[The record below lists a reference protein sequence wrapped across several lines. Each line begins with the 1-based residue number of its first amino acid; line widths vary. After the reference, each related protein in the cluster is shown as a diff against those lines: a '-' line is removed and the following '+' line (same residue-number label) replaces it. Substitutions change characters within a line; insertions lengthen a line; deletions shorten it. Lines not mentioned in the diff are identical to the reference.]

1 MQGLVWDRDGADWPN
16 RDSSSFV
23 EAAGLRWHVQRMGE
37 GPPLL
42 LIHGTGAAT
51 HSWRGLLPL
60 LAQHFSVIAPDLPGH
75 GFTQSPPPHRL
86 SLPGMAA
93 DLGALLRK
101 LEARPEVAVGHS
113 AGAAIVARM
122 CLAGRM
128 SPRLLV
134 ALNGAFMPFGG
145 VANHL
150 FSPLGEIDG
159 AQSIGAAR
167 VRLAGFTC
175 RGAVERLI
183 GNTGSTIDPAGIAL
197 YRKLVRNPA
206 HVAAALRMMAN
217 WKLEPLLHDLPR
229 LTTALVMVVAANDR
243 SISPEVAQQVRE
255 ILPHAVIER
264 LPGLG
269 HLAHEEQP
277 QLIAHLI
284 ERYARTTAGRASGAK
299 NVNWNV
305 QLQTRQVSR
314 NNYSGLML
322 DTTSA
327 RPTPQIPSHR
337 QPHAVVI
344 GSGFGG
350 LAAAVRLGAKGYR
363 VTVLEKLDAPGG
375 RAYVY
380 RQDGFTFDAGP
391 TIVTAP
397 FLFEE
402 LWKLCGR
409 KMSDDV
415 TLVPVSPFYRIR
427 FQDGSHFDYS
437 GDADAMRRE
446 IARFSPGDVD
456 GYDAYMKASEAIFK
470 VGFEQPGR
478 CAFQPL
484 DRHGQNRAGNDQA
497 VELSQRL
504 QPGVEI
510 FPR

>member
-1 MQGLVWDRDGADWPN
+1 MQGLVWNRDGADWSN

-93 DLGALLRK
+93 DLGALVRK

-113 AGAAIVARM
+113 AGAAIAARM

-128 SPRLLV
+128 TPRLLV

-150 FSPLGEIDG
+150 FSPL
-159 AQSIGAAR
+159 AKLMVLSPLVPR
-167 VRLAGFTC
+167 VFAWQASHA
-175 RGAVERLI
+175 GAVERLI

-284 ERYARTTAGRASGAK
+284 EKYARATAAE
-299 NVNWNV
+299 
-305 QLQTRQVSR
+305 Q
-314 NNYSGLML
+314 
-322 DTTSA
+322 SA
-327 RPTPQIPSHR
+327 Q
-337 QPHAVVI
+337 
-344 GSGFGG
+344 
-350 LAAAVRLGAKGYR
+350 
-363 VTVLEKLDAPGG
+363 
-375 RAYVY
+375 
-380 RQDGFTFDAGP
+380 
-391 TIVTAP
+391 
-397 FLFEE
+397 
-402 LWKLCGR
+402 
-409 KMSDDV
+409 KM
-415 TLVPVSPFYRIR
+415 
-427 FQDGSHFDYS
+427 
-437 GDADAMRRE
+437 
-446 IARFSPGDVD
+446 
-456 GYDAYMKASEAIFK
+456 
-470 VGFEQPGR
+470 
-478 CAFQPL
+478 
-484 DRHGQNRAGNDQA
+484 
-497 VELSQRL
+497 
-504 QPGVEI
+504 
-510 FPR
+510 